1 MLYTAPAVESE
12 EQIHRKRL
20 SQLLRYIASMHQTL
34 DQTEEG
40 CSFVRESR
48 VTPSDFFQKE
58 QEGILFSIN
67 DFRQLLQHRLQPPPF
82 SFYAAASRKRTFSGA
97 IKDNAKACWLR
108 LTRPAAAPEEGTY
121 YRRLPAVQEYLVGW
135 LSRTPSVQS
144 VEELLTLKRFANAPK
159 PSPELDSRS
168 LRDVRNFLRF
178 YPELLVHKT
187 HQQILEPAYNRLF
200 EWVQENHSSELVWG
214 IGHAKWF
221 DGSVWVNGPV
231 LEVMVEVELAQDGA
245 LLVRPREHTG
255 VAFHRPILVAL
266 NCAGSGAVALHR
278 TISELEPTSLSPGQ
292 PETYI
297 PLLKRIVVE
306 LSSAGRFLH
315 SSVRNTQFS
324 DLVVTEA
331 WCLFCRSKPSSVWAR
346 DAVSFADQLVVETPQ
361 LPLATWSLTHG
372 PSVLARVQQERLN
385 QSTGSKRQWWPWG
398 KPSETVKYD
407 KPLFPLPT
415 SEAQNRIA
423 HLLLDQELPAVICE
437 GPPGTGKTHTIA
449 NVICAYLCKGKRVLV
464 TSKNSAALT
473 VLRERLP
480 PSIRD
485 LSVDVSASESTGMRQ
500 LQRTVERLAQ
510 RISSVSN
517 VLEEE
522 KCRYLK
528 ANISDLDQELNK
540 IDSHLSERIESAR
553 LLVQQQEGAKL
564 LRIALELQ
572 EKAPWMSKSLS
583 EWSIHQVNTLSD
595 GVAKLIVPH
604 DDPVHQVSGFAIPVT
619 SFLISRVAMMAGS
632 SWSSVKNKASGI
644 VASLPLVGQGV
655 KDRLEEVE
663 DLVSRIR
670 LRSKFPETPS
680 DWTIVLRA
688 LRRANAV
695 YDFTSSTWKAYES
708 SRGWPHWKFQGQS
721 KDLHNLHGLLQHAV
735 EFKRLERSLKLADRR
750 EAAVHARNQD
760 TRRGAMVS
768 RLQQLAEELV
778 DSTVVMELNNSFSV
792 DAQSALIKFAQLAGK
807 SKFNKSANPSKMTA
821 RQRRRRREYLAAFDQ
836 CCRFIP
842 CWILTTSQICD
853 YLPAEPGLFD
863 LVICDEAS
871 QAEVVTILPGMLR
884 GKQWLIVGDTKQVSP
899 TDCFVSEE
907 QMDLLR
913 VSLPET
919 PFSEAFLP
927 GQSFFDLCATAF
939 PNGRVVL
946 SEHFRCAQEIISF
959 SNQHFYDGHLLPLR
973 LPLASE
979 RIKPS
984 LLDIKVRGIKVGKV
998 NEKEAEE
1005 IVNRIQAV
1013 VNTTTSTPRTI
1024 GVISLMGDEQSR
1036 LIRGRLLDRVGPH
1049 HMALHNILVGDPPTF
1064 QGAERDIIFL
1074 SMVASPGS
1082 VPTQSQLMNYQRVN
1096 VAMSRA
1102 RDQCILVRSI
1112 ELTDIPSQDDV
1123 KVPVLTFFR
1132 TISES
1137 DDTDEVK
1144 PQSPVQRLLQRH
1156 LIEQGFSIR
1165 PMGLVWPGGLCVEHG
1180 DARVALLVE
1189 GNGES
1194 LLEWRKSFLQQK
1206 AIERVGWKCQRVD
1219 AWSLLTEPVGTM
1231 NSVCDFMES
1240 HGIEKPMVIYDELE
1254 DDESEVTDL
1263 GRQMGDQD
1271 VAVQEQAPRLGRAPA
1286 DTEIVV
1292 ISSED
1297 DEQASSP
1304 EPEVVLSS
1312 GNFGRRSDVMDE
1324 NLFGEVVAM
1333 DFLLQKPEDDKEADS
1348 SLGLLPLEV
1357 PVPSSSWQGKPTSGR
1372 HGDEV
1377 NDEDNDFDSQAAS
1390 RRRQKKKPRHERR
1403 SARPH
1408 RRQKRYSFSDTESTG
1423 VDSKTNDSGDS
1434 DREWLEHSY
1443 DRLLQAP

>member
-1 MLYTAPAVESE
+1 MLYSAPAVESE

-20 SQLLRYIASMHQTL
+20 AQLLRYIASMHQTL

-67 DFRQLLQHRLQPPPF
+67 DFRQLLRHRMQPPPF
-82 SFYAAASRKRTFSGA
+82 SFYAAASNRKRTFSGA
-97 IKDNAKACWLR
+97 MKDNTKACWLR
-108 LTRPAAAPEEGTY
+108 LTRPSAAPEEGTY
-121 YRRLPAVQEYLVGW
+121 YRRLPAVQEYLEGW

-144 VEELLTLKRFANAPK
+144 VEELLTLKRFEKAPK
-159 PSPELDSRS
+159 PSPDLDSRS
-168 LRDVRNFLRF
+168 LRDVRNFLRY
-178 YPELLVHKT
+178 YPEFLVHKT
-187 HQQILEPAYNRLF
+187 HQQTLEPAYNRLF

-221 DGSVWVNGPV
+221 DGSIWVNGPV

-297 PLLKRIVVE
+297 PLLKRIAVE

-385 QSTGSKRQWWPWG
+385 RSTGSERQWWPWG
-398 KPSETVKYD
+398 KSSEAVKYD

-423 HLLLDQELPAVICE
+423 QLLLDQQLPAVICE

-449 NVICAYLCKGKRVLV
+449 NIICAYLCKGKRVLV

-510 RISSVSN
+510 RICSVSN

-540 IDSHLSERIESAR
+540 IDSQLSERIESAR

-595 GVAKLIVPH
+595 GVAKLIVQH

-655 KDRLEEVE
+655 KDKLEEVD

-670 LRSKFPETPS
+670 IRSKTPETPS
-680 DWTIVLRA
+680 DWAVVLRA
-688 LRRANAV
+688 LRRANDV
-695 YDFTSSTWKAYES
+695 CDFTNSTWKTYES
-708 SRGWPHWKFQGQS
+708 SRGWPHWEFQGQS
-721 KDLHNLHGLLQHAV
+721 KDLHTLHGLLQQAA
-735 EFKRLERSLKLADRR
+735 ELKRLERSLKLADRR

-760 TRRGAMVS
+760 TRRGAIVS
-768 RLQQLAEELV
+768 RLQKLAEELV

-821 RQRRRRREYLAAFDQ
+821 RQRRRRQEYLAAFDQ

-939 PNGRVVL
+939 PTGRVVL

-959 SNQHFYDGHLLPLR
+959 SNEQFYDGHLLPLR

-984 LLDIKVRGIKVGKV
+984 LLDIKVRGTKVGKV

-1005 IVNRIQAV
+1005 IVNRIQAI
-1013 VNTTTSTPRTI
+1013 VNTTTNTPRTI

-1049 HMALHNILVGDPPTF
+1049 NMALHNILVGDPPTF

-1102 RDQCILVRSI
+1102 RDQCVLVRSI
-1112 ELTDIPSQDDV
+1112 ELTDIPSQDDI

-1132 TISES
+1132 TVTES
-1137 DDTDEVK
+1137 DDAGEVK

-1156 LIEQGFSIR
+1156 LVEQGFSIR

-1189 GNGES
+1189 GDGES
-1194 LLEWRKSFLQQK
+1194 LLEWKKSFSQQK
-1206 AIERVGWKCQRVD
+1206 AIERVGWKCLRVD

-1231 NSVCDFMES
+1231 NSVCNFMES

-1254 DDESEVTDL
+1254 DDESEVTDQ
-1263 GRQMGDQD
+1263 GRQMGDRGIP
-1271 VAVQEQAPRLGRAPA
+1271 VQEQAPDLGRAPA
-1286 DTEIVV
+1286 DPEIVV
-1292 ISSED
+1292 ISSDD
-1297 DEQASSP
+1297 DEQASRP
-1304 EPEVVLSS
+1304 EPEAVTSG
-1312 GNFGRRSDVMDE
+1312 GNFGRGSDVMDE
-1324 NLFGEVVAM
+1324 NLFGEVVGM
-1333 DFLLQKPEDDKEADS
+1333 DFLLQKPEDDMEADS
-1348 SLGLLPLEV
+1348 SLGLPLE
-1357 PVPSSSWQGKPTSGR
+1357 VPSSSWQGQSTYGR
-1372 HGDEV
+1372 HDDES
-1377 NDEDNDFDSQAAS
+1377 NDEDSDSDSQAAN
-1390 RRRQKKKPRHERR
+1390 RRRQKKKPRHEKR
-1403 SARPH
+1403 STRPQ
-1408 RRQKRYSFSDTESTG
+1408 RRQKKKYSFSDSESTG
-1423 VDSKTNDSGDS
+1423 ADSKTNDSGDS
-1434 DREWLEHSY
+1434 EREWLEHSY
-1443 DRLLQAP
+1443 DRLLQNP